1 MRSGDPDPVDDL
13 KLIIE
18 TKRHQPAAAVDV
30 VSDAAAWLKAA
41 LKGANLAFSYSSC
54 QEEHYGY
61 AVITLLRSH
70 RGQPVSLD
78 LKVAEIQDRPY
89 VFAEVRS
96 LGRFGGTMF
105 PFFSDMQ
112 SDDSRELLLHYISD
126 FILSTEGQD
135 ASPAPQP

>member
-1 MRSGDPDPVDDL
+1 MRSGDPEPVEDL

-18 TKRHQPAAAVDV
+18 TKRHQPTSTVDV
-30 VSDAAAWLKAA
+30 VSNASAWLKAA
-41 LKGANLAFSYSSC
+41 LKGAGVHFSYSAC
-54 QEEHYGY
+54 REEHYGY
-61 AVITLLRSH
+61 AVMTLLRSH
-70 RGQPVSLD
+70 RGHPVSLD
-78 LKVAEIQDRPY
+78 LKIAEIQNRPY

-126 FILSTEGQD
+126 FILSTEHQQEP
-135 ASPAPQP
+135 SPQA